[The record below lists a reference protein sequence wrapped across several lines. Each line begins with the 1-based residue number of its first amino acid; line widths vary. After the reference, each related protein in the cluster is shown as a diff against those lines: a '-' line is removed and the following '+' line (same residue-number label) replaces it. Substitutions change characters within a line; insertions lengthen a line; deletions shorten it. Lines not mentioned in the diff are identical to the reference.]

1 MPDDGPKQATGVA
14 EALVERAQDGD
25 RDAFAD
31 LVAAYHAKL
40 VSLALGMTG
49 NSHVAEDIVQQ
60 AWVKAFV
67 SLRRLRQVGAF
78 YGWLVRIVLNLVKN
92 RFRSERLRPSA
103 QTDLDDSGLLSL
115 GDVAAQGG
123 AGGGLRPR
131 HRVEFADLQEAL
143 DEAICQ
149 LPMSYRAPLVM
160 FCVDGM
166 PHAEIAEVLEIP
178 EQTVRWR
185 VHQARRML
193 RETLKDHL

>member
-1 MPDDGPKQATGVA
+1 MADDAPRQADRVPD
-14 EALVERAQDGD
+14 ELVTRARKGD
-25 RDAFAD
+25 RDAFAE
-31 LVAAYHAKL
+31 LVGAYHAKL

-67 SLRRLRQVGAF
+67 SLGRLRQAGAF

-103 QTDLDDSGLLSL
+103 QTDLDDSGLLDL

-123 AGGGLRPR
+123 AGGGLQPR
-131 HRVEFADLQEAL
+131 LRVELADLEAAL
-143 DEAICQ
+143 DAAICQ

-166 PHAEIAEVLEIP
+166 PHAEIADVLGIP

-193 RETLKDHL
+193 RDTLKDHL